1 MFVELTIKNSGEKL
15 LFNEN
20 IIKHISSNK
29 NGETIVHCFE
39 YNKNNPPEYTII
51 VKEKYEQLKQLLTK

>member
-51 VKEKYEQLKQLLTK
+51 VKEKYE